1 MDASFSSGCSV
12 NPIKLHIAESSEEEK
27 IKEKG
32 QDSAAQLSIGEQISQ
47 ICDTWENPTG
57 KCRRFFLQPSERHET
72 KAF

>member
-12 NPIKLHIAESSEEEK
+12 NPVKLHIAESSEEEK
-27 IKEKG
+27 KG
-32 QDSAAQLSIGEQISQ
+32 RIPPHSYLLENRYHRSATQ
-47 ICDTWENPTG
+47 WENPTG